1 IGQPKE
7 HNKGF
12 ERSSVARECGL
23 PSIFLF
29 DSYIVVPPSE
39 IHLCQD
45 FGASQFVH

>member
-12 ERSSVARECGL
+12 ERSSVARERGL

-29 DSYIVVPPSE
+29 DLYIIVPPSE
-39 IHLCQD
+39 IHFSQNL
-45 FGASQFVH
+45 GASQFVY